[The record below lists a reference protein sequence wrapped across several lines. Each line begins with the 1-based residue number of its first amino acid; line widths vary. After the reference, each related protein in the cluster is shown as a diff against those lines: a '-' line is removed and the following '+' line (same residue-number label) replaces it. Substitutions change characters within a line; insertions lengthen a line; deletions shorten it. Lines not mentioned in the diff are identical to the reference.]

1 MMFRLLGIAIAL
13 YTISAIIRG
22 EVYAKDGPGGR
33 TVSRLR
39 SPEYFWTV
47 IGTYVALS
55 IALIVF
61 F

>member
-1 MMFRLLGIAIAL
+1 MFRLLGFVVAL

-33 TVSRLR
+33 TVSRIR

-47 IGTYVALS
+47 VATYAALS
-55 IALIVF
+55 IALIAF

>member
-1 MMFRLLGIAIAL
+1 MFRLMGVVVAL

-22 EVYAKDGPGGR
+22 EVYARDGPGGR
-33 TVSRLR
+33 TVSRIR

-47 IGTYVALS
+47 IATYAALS
-55 IALIVF
+55 IALIAF